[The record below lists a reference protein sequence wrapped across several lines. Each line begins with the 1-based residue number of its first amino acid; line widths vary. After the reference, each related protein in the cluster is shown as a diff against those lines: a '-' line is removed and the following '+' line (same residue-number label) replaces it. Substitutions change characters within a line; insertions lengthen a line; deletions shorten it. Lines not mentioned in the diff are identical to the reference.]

1 MVERTKDPMS
11 QPLVSI
17 CVPTY
22 HANGEQERI
31 LTRLIMSVKEQ
42 VYPNIELVISD
53 QDATEKKERAI
64 LKFLDAKVQ
73 LRYLDFKDDSGI
85 SAHNTNNALAHATG
99 EYIQVL
105 NQDDF
110 FYHENALRDAIPLL
124 QSSGKKWLAAACLHT
139 DDYETYLDRLHTPVW
154 RGEKSMVEGVNS
166 IGCPS
171 VVIFERSLKLR
182 CDPNVF
188 YAMDCSMWI
197 DLFRSGG
204 EPVILSDVAVVIRMW
219 KNQLTN
225 QINVPRQLEL
235 DKVEMRKKYG
245 YS

>member
-1 MVERTKDPMS
+1 MS

-53 QDATEKKERAI
+53 QDATDKKKAAI
-64 LKFLDAKVQ
+64 LKFLDDKVK
-73 LRYLDFKDDSGI
+73 LTYLDFKDDSGI

-99 EYIQVL
+99 EYVQIL
-105 NQDDF
+105 NHDDF

-124 QSSGKKWLAAACLHT
+124 QSSGKKWLAATCLHT
-139 DDYETYLDRLHTPVW
+139 DDYETYLDRLHTPQW
-154 RGEKSMVEGVNS
+154 NSEKGMVEGVNS

-171 VVIFERSLKLR
+171 VVVFERSLGLK
-182 CDPNVF
+182 CSEDIV
-188 YAMDCSMWI
+188 YAMDCDLWI
-197 DLFRSGG
+197 QAFRAGG
-204 EPVILSDVAVVIRMW
+204 DPVILPDVAVVIRMW
-219 KNQLTN
+219 KNQFTN
-225 QINVPRQLEL
+225 QMNTAKMLEE
-235 DKVEMRKKYG
+235 DKARMRIKYG
-245 YS
+245 HS